1 MATRKPRGR
10 LREEILDV
18 ADGLLLER
26 GDAHEIPIDAV
37 VEAVGCTPP
46 ALYYYFPSKEQL
58 LFEVCRRRYT
68 RFAEELEESIP
79 ATEDPVAE
87 LVARGHAYL
96 DWAVAHP
103 EHYRLLFMTAAGAA
117 PDASSADPRQ
127 GAGLAELIDN
137 LQRAVGT
144 GKLAPGDPLQMAV
157 ALWSTVHGVASLL
170 VANPAL
176 PVEFAHGVVAFTA
189 TAVLRAMAPAAP
201 SPGIP

>member
-10 LREEILDV
+10 LKEEILDI

-26 GDAHEIPIDAV
+26 GDAHEISIDAV

-58 LFEVCRRRYT
+58 LFEVCRRRYSQ
-68 RFAEELEESIP
+68 FAAELEASIP
-79 ATEDPVAE
+79 AAEDPIAE

-103 EHYRLLFMTAAGAA
+103 EHYRLLFMTATGSA
-117 PDASSADPRQ
+117 PDGREADPRQ

-137 LQRAVGT
+137 LQRAVASGR
-144 GKLAPGDPLQMAV
+144 LAPGDPLQMAV
-157 ALWSTVHGVASLL
+157 ALWSTVHGIASLL
-170 VANPAL
+170 VANPAI
-176 PVEFAHGVVAFTA
+176 PAEFGHSIVELTA
-189 TAVLRAMAPAAP
+189 TAVLRALAL
-201 SPGIP
+201 